1 MVKVLDKQFEIY
13 ISAERITEAIQKM
26 ADKINEDY
34 KTEKPIFLAILNGSF
49 IFAADI
55 LKRIN
60 IECEI
65 EFLKA
70 ASYQNLE
77 STGKVIELIGLS
89 RAIKN
94 RKIIILED
102 IIDTGLT
109 MSKILEQLLHL
120 QPASIEV
127 VTLLQKPDALQKEI
141 EIYLCGFEIENR
153 FVVGYGLDYN
163 NFGRNLPAIYIHI

>member
-13 ISAERITEAIQKM
+13 ISAEQISATIQKM

-34 KTEKPIFLAILNGSF
+34 KNDKPIFLAILNGSF

-55 LKRIN
+55 LKKIN

-65 EFLKA
+65 EFLKV

-77 STGKVIELIGLS
+77 STGKVIELIGLN
-89 RAIKN
+89 REIKN

-109 MSKILEQLLHL
+109 MSKILEQLLLL
-120 QPASIEV
+120 QPASVKV

-141 EIYLCGFEIENR
+141 DIYQCGFKIENR

-163 NFGRNLPAIYIHI
+163 NFGRNLSAIYIHV